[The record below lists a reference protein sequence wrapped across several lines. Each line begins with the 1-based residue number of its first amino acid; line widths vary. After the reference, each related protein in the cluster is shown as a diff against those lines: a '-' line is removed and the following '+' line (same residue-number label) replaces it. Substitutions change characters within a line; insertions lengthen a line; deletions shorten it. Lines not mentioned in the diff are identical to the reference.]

1 MDVVI
6 LEMPH
11 NVHLLIKEDTEKFER
26 GIRFLVFA

>member
-11 NVHLLIKEDTEKFER
+11 NVHLLTKGDTEKFER
-26 GIRFLVFA
+26 GVRFLVFA